1 MNKIILD
8 IIGSCGVFLLFFAQ
22 LLLFNKKIVSN
33 CKTYHM
39 INFMG
44 SILVTI
50 NVSFL
55 LLYHFIILDIMWM
68 IISGYGIYKNIYKNE
83 KNEESDENEEEK
95 I

>member
-44 SILVTI
+44 SVLVTI

-83 KNEESDENEEEK
+83 ENDENEEEK

>member
-33 CKTYHM
+33 CKTYHI
-39 INFMG
+39 INLTG
-44 SILVTI
+44 SVLVTI

-68 IISGYGIYKNIYKNE
+68 IISGYGIYKNINENENENENINE
-83 KNEESDENEEEK
+83 KN
-95 I
+95 II

>member
-44 SILVTI
+44 SVLVTI

-68 IISGYGIYKNIYKNE
+68 IISGYGIYKMSGLSVWN
-83 KNEESDENEEEK
+83 
-95 I
+95 